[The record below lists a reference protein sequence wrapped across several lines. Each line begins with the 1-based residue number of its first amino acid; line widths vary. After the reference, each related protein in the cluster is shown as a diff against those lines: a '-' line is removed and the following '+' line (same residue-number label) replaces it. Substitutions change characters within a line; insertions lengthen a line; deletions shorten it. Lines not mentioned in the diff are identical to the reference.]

1 MKSKKRL
8 YLHDNDGFTLIE
20 MLVVVLIVGILG
32 AISAPSWQGF
42 LNRQRMNSARGELMN
57 VLRDAQTRAQSRRQS
72 VEVNFPDT
80 GSLSPGDSPLAVEVK
95 DAAASTPGIETILGS
110 GEISDNF
117 QLDADAPLSIQFDHD
132 GRVAGAN
139 VNTPFVI
146 KIVDSS
152 STSSN
157 PPQSCVIV
165 TTILGGIK
173 PAN

>member
-72 VEVNFPDT
+72 EEVSDPDK
-80 GSLSPGDSPLAVEVK
+80 GSL
-95 DAAASTPGIETILGS
+95 
-110 GEISDNF
+110 
-117 QLDADAPLSIQFDHD
+117 
-132 GRVAGAN
+132 
-139 VNTPFVI
+139 
-146 KIVDSS
+146 
-152 STSSN
+152 
-157 PPQSCVIV
+157 
-165 TTILGGIK
+165 
-173 PAN
+173 